1 MTTSLALA
9 LAFVL
14 TDPQPG
20 DVRRFGPP
28 EVIQAGRDF
37 NRRYRE
43 HLSERLEW
51 EPYPANRAA
60 IRAALAEAGELYEV
74 WDCALWA
81 HPDFAPAWPDKA
93 ADRRRL
99 RLLLGPDA
107 YRRGELPPPA
117 PYWRFNELER

>member
-1 MTTSLALA
+1 MASLALA
-9 LAFVL
+9 LAFAL

-20 DVRRFGPP
+20 DVRRFGPT
-28 EVIQAGRDF
+28 EVIQAGREF

-43 HLSERLEW
+43 HLSGRLEW

-60 IRAALAEAGELYEV
+60 LRAALAEANELYEV
-74 WDCALWA
+74 WDSALWA

-93 ADRRRL
+93 GDRRRL
-99 RLLLGPDA
+99 RLLLGPAA

-117 PYWRFNELER
+117 PYWRFNQLER